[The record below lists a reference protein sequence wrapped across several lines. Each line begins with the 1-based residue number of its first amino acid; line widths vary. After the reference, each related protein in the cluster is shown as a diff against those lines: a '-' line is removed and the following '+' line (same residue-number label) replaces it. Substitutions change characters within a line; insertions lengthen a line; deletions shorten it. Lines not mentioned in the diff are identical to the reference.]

1 MSLDIKRLENVQTKA
16 GGKIIARCPAC
27 AVYGGDEKGEHL
39 FVNTDGRYGCV
50 VHPGDKSHNKSVFAL
65 VGVKDGGVVA
75 PTPVVQIRRME
86 IPESKVVMVI
96 GALKKR
102 MGESVVGNCSDDEDE
117 AEAA

>member
-1 MSLDIKRLENVQTKA
+1 MSLDIKRLESVKTKA

-27 AVYGGDEKGEHL
+27 AVNGGDEKGEHL

-50 VHPGDKSHNKSVFAL
+50 VHQGDKAHNKTIFAL
-65 VGVKDGGVVA
+65 VGVKDGAAA
-75 PTPVVQIRRME
+75 PTPVIQIRRME

-96 GALKKR
+96 GTLKKR
-102 MGESVVGNCSDDEDE
+102 EDESVVGNCSDEDE